1 MDVVMEFLAIFIGVV
16 LSIVVPVALK
26 WIRAAQKKERFDLWA
41 ILKPY
46 LMIAVAAVILSFAIL
61 VLNQDLVDN
70 FKAGILLGFGW
81 ESFFASLK

>member
-1 MDVVMEFLAIFIGVV
+1 MDIVMEFVAILIGVV
-16 LSIVVPVALK
+16 LSIVVPVAIR
-26 WIRAAQKKERFDLWA
+26 WIKAARKKERFDLWQ

-46 LMIAVAAVILSFAIL
+46 LMMAVAAIILSFAIL